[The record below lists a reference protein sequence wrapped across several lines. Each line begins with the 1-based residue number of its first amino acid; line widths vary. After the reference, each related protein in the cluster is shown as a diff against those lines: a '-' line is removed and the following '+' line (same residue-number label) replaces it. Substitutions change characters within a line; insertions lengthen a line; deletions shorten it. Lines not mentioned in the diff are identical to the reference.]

1 MIILFNI
8 LEILIVLVPVLM
20 TVAFVT
26 IAERKIMA
34 SMQRRC
40 GPNAVGVWGLMQPFA
55 DALKLLVKEIV
66 IPRQSNTIL
75 FVIGPCITLIFAFI
89 GWAIIPF
96 GEGLAIFDYELGVF
110 FALAVSSIGSYGILI
125 SGWAANSKY
134 AFMGAIRSTA
144 QLLSYELVFSS
155 IILILIIFSGS
166 FSLTFIVEC
175 QQAVWNIFPLLPIA
189 LMFLIAIL
197 AETNRPPFD
206 LPEAE
211 SELVAGFMTE
221 HGSSI
226 FVFFF
231 LGEYSSLILMSAFMS
246 IFFLGGHHC
255 PDLHKL
261 IYEPL
266 IYGYYSL
273 NSWVNNL
280 VNYDYA
286 INSYINDMHNNESKD
301 IYGKDN
307 INLNLFKDIVDSN
320 KDSLNLNAK
329 SFMSEYYKNMLNEGS
344 LEADDLHWDKNT
356 DTWISIYDI
365 GNLDKNKITLDFID
379 GKENLNYIDEEV
391 TLDIFNLIND
401 GVIYVINF
409 FRNQNNN
416 KFFNSEEIQDIN
428 KEYITEFT
436 NKDTIL
442 NTLGLLI
449 DKVQGSYILGFK
461 IVLVVFFY
469 IWIRASFPRLRYD
482 QLMSLCW
489 KELLPLVF
497 AYIIFTLCLFYT
509 FDMIPF
515 GTTF

>member
-1 MIILFNI
+1 MVILFNI
-8 LEILIVLVPVLM
+8 LETLIVLVPILM

-55 DALKLLVKEIV
+55 DAIKLLVKEIV

-75 FVIGPCITLIFAFI
+75 FILGPCITLVFALI

-96 GEGLAIFDYELGVF
+96 GEGLSIFDFELGVF

-155 IILILIIFSGS
+155 IVLILIMFSGS
-166 FSLTFIVEC
+166 FSLTYIVEC
-175 QQAVWNIFPLLPIA
+175 QQAVWNIFPLLPIG

-261 IYEPL
+261 VFEPFTFIYYN
-266 IYGYYSL
+266 INY
-273 NSWVNNL
+273 WVNN
-280 VNYDYA
+280 VINYDYA
-286 INSYINDMHNNESKD
+286 INSYMKDMYDSKFIYLD
-301 IYGKDN
+301 IKDN
-307 INLNLFKDIVDSN
+307 ICLSNFYNNIQDYNNYNLFENNNNYLDLTLIYPNQTDISLLHNIINTNNVN
-320 KDSLNLNAK
+320 KNIDLVLFDKINDGIIYVMNLFVNIKNHLN
-329 SFMSEYYKNMLNEGS
+329 
-344 LEADDLHWDKNT
+344 
-356 DTWISIYDI
+356 IPDI
-365 GNLDKNKITLDFID
+365 
-379 GKENLNYIDEEV
+379 NYIDKELV
-391 TLDIFNLIND
+391 T
-401 GVIYVINF
+401 
-409 FRNQNNN
+409 Q
-416 KFFNSEEIQDIN
+416 
-428 KEYITEFT
+428 FT
-436 NKDTIL
+436 YKDTLL
-442 NTLGLLI
+442 NTISIFL
-449 DKVQGSYILGFK
+449 DKLQGSYILGFK
-461 IVLVVFFY
+461 IIIVVFFY

-509 FDMIPF
+509 FDMMPF
-515 GTTF
+515 GLSF

>member
-1 MIILFNI
+1 MFVYLNI
-8 LEILIVLVPVLM
+8 LEVLVVLVPILM

-40 GPNAVGVWGLMQPFA
+40 GPNAVGVWGVLQPFA
-55 DALKLLVKEIV
+55 DALKLLVKEII
-66 IPRQSNTIL
+66 IPRQSNSIL
-75 FVIGPCITLIFAFI
+75 FVIGPCITLIFALL

-96 GEGLAIFDYELGVF
+96 GEGLSIFDYELGVF

-166 FSLTFIVEC
+166 FSLTYIVEC
-175 QQAVWNIFPLLPIA
+175 QQVVWNIFPLMPIA
-189 LMFLIAIL
+189 LMFFIAIL

-221 HGSSI
+221 HGASI

-231 LGEYSSLILMSAFMS
+231 LGEYSSLILMSSFMS

-255 PDLHKL
+255 PDIHKIIL
-261 IYEPL
+261 DPL
-266 IYGYYSL
+266 IFLYYFLEYQFSAFL
-273 NSWVNNL
+273 AQLYEQFVYYNSNL
-280 VNYDYA
+280 
-286 INSYINDMHNNESKD
+286 IETINDNTHL
-301 IYGKDN
+301 ILPQGLKDN
-307 INLNLFKDIVDSN
+307 YMTKFSSRDTVFEFINI
-320 KDSLNLNAK
+320 
-329 SFMSEYYKNMLNEGS
+329 
-344 LEADDLHWDKNT
+344 
-356 DTWISIYDI
+356 
-365 GNLDKNKITLDFID
+365 
-379 GKENLNYIDEEV
+379 
-391 TLDIFNLIND
+391 
-401 GVIYVINF
+401 
-409 FRNQNNN
+409 
-416 KFFNSEEIQDIN
+416 
-428 KEYITEFT
+428 
-436 NKDTIL
+436 
-442 NTLGLLI
+442 LI

-461 IVLVVFFY
+461 IIIVVFFY
-469 IWIRASFPRLRYD
+469 IWVRASFPRFRYD

-497 AYIIFTLCLFYT
+497 AYIIFTICLFYT

-515 GTTF
+515 GTSF

>member
-1 MIILFNI
+1 MTIFFNI
-8 LEILIVLVPVLM
+8 LEILIVLVPILM
-20 TVAFVT
+20 TIAFVT
-26 IAERKIMA
+26 VAERKIMA

-55 DALKLLVKEIV
+55 DALKLLVKEII

-75 FVIGPCITLIFAFI
+75 FVIGPCITLVFALI

-155 IILILIIFSGS
+155 IILILIMFSGS

-261 IYEPL
+261 LYEPL
-266 IYGYYSL
+266 IYVYYSI
-273 NSWVNNL
+273 NSWINNL
-280 VNYDYA
+280 INYDYI
-286 INSYINDMHNNESKD
+286 INSYINDLYNNEVKD
-301 IYGKDN
+301 VFGKEN
-307 INLNLFKDIVDSN
+307 IHLNQFKDIINNNVTDFWDE
-320 KDSLNLNAK
+320 KRNLDL
-329 SFMSEYYKNMLNEGS
+329 LNEES
-344 LEADDLHWDKNT
+344 
-356 DTWISIYDI
+356 
-365 GNLDKNKITLDFID
+365 
-379 GKENLNYIDEEV
+379 

-401 GVIYVINF
+401 GIVYVVNFFRSKNNINF
-409 FRNQNNN
+409 FDLEQI
-416 KFFNSEEIQDIN
+416 KGVN

-436 NKDTIL
+436 DKDTIL
-442 NTLGLLI
+442 NTLSLLI
-449 DKVQGSYILGFK
+449 DKIQGSYILGFK
-461 IVLVVFFY
+461 IIIVVFFF

-497 AYIIFTLCLFYT
+497 GYIIFTLCMLYT
-509 FDMIPF
+509 FDMLPF

>member
-1 MIILFNI
+1 MTILFNI
-8 LEILIVLVPVLM
+8 LEILIVLVPILM

-55 DALKLLVKEIV
+55 DALKLLVKEII

-75 FVIGPCITLIFAFI
+75 FVIGPCITLVFALI

-96 GEGLAIFDYELGVF
+96 GEGLAIFDYELGIF

-155 IILILIIFSGS
+155 IILILIMFSGS

-246 IFFLGGHHC
+246 VFFLGGHHC

-261 IYEPL
+261 IYEP
-266 IYGYYSL
+266 IMYTYYYI
-273 NSWVNNL
+273 NSWVYNI

-286 INSYINDMHNNESKD
+286 IDSYMHSLYNNEL
-301 IYGKDN
+301 N
-307 INLNLFKDIVDSN
+307 IKFINESIDDFNYFYVDMDQDLYN
-320 KDSLNLNAK
+320 K
-329 SFMSEYYKNMLNEGS
+329 
-344 LEADDLHWDKNT
+344 
-356 DTWISIYDI
+356 
-365 GNLDKNKITLDFID
+365 
-379 GKENLNYIDEEV
+379 
-391 TLDIFNLIND
+391 IND
-401 GVIYVINF
+401 GLIYVINLF
-409 FRNQNNN
+409 KNKNNIYNIKDLNQE
-416 KFFNSEEIQDIN
+416 F
-428 KEYITEFT
+428 ITQFT
-436 NKDTIL
+436 DKDTLL
-442 NTLGLLI
+442 NTLSILI
-449 DKVQGSYILGFK
+449 DKIQGSYILGFK
-461 IVLVVFFY
+461 IIIVVFFY

-509 FDMIPF
+509 FDMMPF